1 MVRRKNSANTNIK
14 TSFLNQMHFL
24 LSNILVIGN
33 TAIHHRKPKG
43 FHLYLQVFVLKLKCF
58 ELKHCLLKI
67 SQRKTKFIQKLIL
80 YIWNYLSWLIIFRR
94 KLNKIDHSARPNALS
109 YKLYATVP
117 VQFPIEAFAVYP
129 RLVNYFTICTPSHTF
144 CLQ

>member
-1 MVRRKNSANTNIK
+1 M
-14 TSFLNQMHFL
+14 
-24 LSNILVIGN
+24 VIGKA
-33 TAIHHRKPKG
+33 AIHHRKKWKRISG
-43 FHLYLQVFVLKLKCF
+43 HYFNSQKFSFISEKSIYLQVFVLKLICF

-67 SQRKTKFIQKLIL
+67 SQRKTKFMQKLIL

-94 KLNKIDHSARPNALS
+94 KLNKIDHCARPNALS